1 MPGVYRKL
9 ADTWRRDG
17 LTGIVKKVGD
27 RLFAHATYVLLECA
41 IGEHPTRPPVRS
53 ELSFSWVAVD
63 DLDRFR
69 QHELAA
75 TDQSKRIS
83 AERLIRGDRCAAG
96 YVEGRPVS
104 SLWLT
109 SQQRELPNRRLA
121 VGARNV
127 FVYKT
132 FTIPEARGQ
141 GFHRLVLLWA
151 LTALRD
157 EGFVRA
163 FVDIE
168 DNNIASLRPVRSV
181 GFTEIG
187 RFHTYTIAGLTIT
200 TVPKRL
206 AERVAGSN

>member
-1 MPGVYRKL
+1 MPGVFRKL
-9 ADTWRRDG
+9 EETWRRDG
-17 LTGIVKKVGD
+17 LAGLAKKVGNQ
-27 RLFAHATYVLLECA
+27 LFAHETYVLLECT
-41 IGEHPTRPPVRS
+41 IGEPPARLASPS
-53 ELSFSWVAVD
+53 ELSFSWVAAD

-69 QHELAA
+69 QHELAS
-75 TDQSKRIS
+75 TDKSRHIS
-83 AERLIRGDRCAAG
+83 AGRLTRGDRCAAG
-96 YVEGRPVS
+96 FVQGRPVS

-121 VGARNV
+121 IGAKSV

-141 GFHRLVLLWA
+141 GFHRLVLQWA
-151 LTALRD
+151 LAVLRE

-168 DNNIASLRPVRSV
+168 ASNIASLRPVIAV

-187 RFHTYTIAGLTIT
+187 RFRTYTMAGMTIT
-200 TVPKRL
+200 SMPKRL
-206 AERVAGSN
+206 ARHVAGHN